1 MCLLVS
7 LEDLSKYVYLK
18 YLELTVF
25 FSCFQDGV
33 MNTHDEETKKYF
45 KGTGVRCVLAARYGA
60 SKMSWFKQKV
70 FHLVKKFVELCS
82 HSSDS
87 GSIVSGALGASPNAL

>member
-1 MCLLVS
+1 
-7 LEDLSKYVYLK
+7 
-18 YLELTVF
+18 
-25 FSCFQDGV
+25 

-70 FHLVKKFVELCS
+70 SFLLMNLS
-82 HSSDS
+82 NY
-87 GSIVSGALGASPNAL
+87 L

>member
-1 MCLLVS
+1 
-7 LEDLSKYVYLK
+7 
-18 YLELTVF
+18 
-25 FSCFQDGV
+25 

-70 FHLVKKFVELCS
+70 SFLLMDFL
-82 HSSDS
+82 SSVV
-87 GSIVSGALGASPNAL
+87 ISGAIGASPNAL